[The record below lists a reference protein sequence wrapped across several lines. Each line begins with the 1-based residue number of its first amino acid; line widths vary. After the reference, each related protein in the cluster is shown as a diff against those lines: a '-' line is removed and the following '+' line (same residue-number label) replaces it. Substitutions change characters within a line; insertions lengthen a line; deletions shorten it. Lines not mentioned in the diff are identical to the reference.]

1 MTNNIEPTSKTNGR
15 LLLLAG
21 KLGYQTRSFAEATGR
36 AGAEIL
42 LGTDRCHQLED
53 PWADGALSLHF
64 EDPDWAARSILEAV
78 KDRPI
83 HGILAL
89 GDRTAET
96 AAKVAAAISL
106 PYNSPESVRT
116 CRSKLQQREVFQAAK
131 IPVPDF
137 FPIALDEPVDRVLR
151 HMEYPAVVKPLSL
164 AASQGVIRVNNADEF
179 IAAITRDRTLLESP
193 ELKVTREPELNR
205 LLVER
210 YIPGGEVAVEALLTH
225 GRLRVLAIFDK
236 PDPLEGPYFEETIY
250 VTPSRLLVRVQRK
263 IDETLQ
269 EAVKALGLT
278 EGPIHAEFRIHQ
290 ETREPWILEV
300 APRPI
305 GGLCADALR
314 FGEDRISLEELLVRH
329 ALRIPGSDLAREK
342 QAAGVMMIPVPAS
355 GVLEAVD
362 DVEKARQVPGIES
375 VEITARLHDSIRA
388 WPEGSSYLGFIFSRA
403 ETPAKA
409 ERALRRAHVLLRI
422 RIGQSLPVEHPATRK
437 LPRSP
442 SRKASQS

>member
-1 MTNNIEPTSKTNGR
+1 MTNNPESTAEANRR

-21 KLGYQTRSFAEATGR
+21 KLGYQTRSFANAARR

-53 PWADGALSLHF
+53 PWADGALPLHF
-64 EDPDWAARSILEAV
+64 EDADWAARSILEAA

-96 AAKVAAAISL
+96 AARVAAAISV
-106 PYNSPESVRT
+106 PYNSLESVRI
-116 CRSKLQQREVFQAAK
+116 CRSKLQQREVFQKAK
-131 IPVPDF
+131 IPVPEF
-137 FPIALDEPVDRVLR
+137 FPVALVEPMDRILR
-151 HMEYPAVVKPLSL
+151 HMEYPAVVKPISL
-164 AASQGVIRVNNADEF
+164 AASQGVIRVNNAEEF
-179 IAAITRDRTLLESP
+179 IRAIARDRSLLESP
-193 ELKVTREPELNR
+193 ELKVTRELELHR

-225 GRLRVLAIFDK
+225 GKLRVLAIFDK

-250 VTPSRLLVRVQRK
+250 VTPSRLQVRVQRK
-263 IDETLQ
+263 IEETLL

-278 EGPIHAEFRIHQ
+278 EGPIHAEFRIHE

-314 FGEDRISLEELLVRH
+314 FGEERISLEELLVRH
-329 ALRIPGSDLAREK
+329 ALRFPGSDLTREK
-342 QAAGVMMIPVPAS
+342 LAAGVMMIPVPAS

-409 ERALRRAHVLLRI
+409 EKALRRAHVLLRI

-437 LPRSP
+437 LPPPTRAAP
-442 SRKASQS
+442 QS

>member
-1 MTNNIEPTSKTNGR
+1 MSKVELTSKSNCR

-21 KLGYQTRSFAEATGR
+21 KLGYQTRSFADAARR

-53 PWADGALSLHF
+53 PWADRALPLQF
-64 EDPDWAARSILEAV
+64 EGPDWAAQLILEATKV
-78 KDRPI
+78 HPI

-106 PYNSPESVRT
+106 PYNSPESVRI
-116 CRSKLQQREVFQAAK
+116 CRSKLRQREVFHAAK

-137 FPIALDEPVDRVLR
+137 FAVALDEPVDRVSR

-164 AASQGVIRVNNADEF
+164 SASQGVIRVNSADEF
-179 IAAITRDRTLLESP
+179 IAAIARDRTLLESP
-193 ELKVTREPELNR
+193 ELKVTREPELHR

-210 YIPGGEVAVEALLTH
+210 YIPGGEVAVEGLITH
-225 GRLRVLAIFDK
+225 GKLRVLAIFDK

-250 VTPSRLLVRVQRK
+250 VTPSRLPVRVQRK
-263 IDETLQ
+263 IEETLA
-269 EAVKALGLT
+269 EAVKALDLT

-305 GGLCADALR
+305 GGLCAKALR
-314 FGEDRISLEELLVRH
+314 FGEEHISLEELLLRH
-329 ALRIPGSDLAREK
+329 ALGIPGSDLAREK

-422 RIGQSLPVEHPATRK
+422 KIGPSLPVEHPATRK
-437 LPRSP
+437 LPGPP
-442 SRKASQS
+442 SRTASQS